1 MRRRGDAAPLSTY
14 GELAE
19 RVGAFAAGLR
29 ARGARRG
36 DVLALVATNGPD
48 FPVAMHGALAAGLT
62 LAPASPLLTAREL
75 GAFVR
80 QVARALR
87 GRRRGRAWRRPPQAA
102 RAAGVEAPL
111 ALALGAETPGRSAL
125 ERRRPGRARAAA

>member
-1 MRRRGDAAPLSTY
+1 M
-14 GELAE
+14 
-19 RVGAFAAGLR
+19 GAFAAGLR

-36 DVLALVATNGPD
+36 DVLTLVATNGPD

-80 QVARALR
+80 QVRARFVVADDGAMATAAR
-87 GRRRGRAWRRPPQAA
+87 GRDAPRASRRCSRCA
-102 RAAGVEAPL
+102 RCRS
-111 ALALGAETPGRSAL
+111 PGRPGP
-125 ERRRPGRARAAA
+125 RPSTRARSRC